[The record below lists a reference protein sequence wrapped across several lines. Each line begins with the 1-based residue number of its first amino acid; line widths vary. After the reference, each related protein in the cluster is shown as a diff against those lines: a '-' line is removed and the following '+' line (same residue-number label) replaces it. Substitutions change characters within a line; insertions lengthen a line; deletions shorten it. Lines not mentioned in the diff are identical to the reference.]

1 MSNDMNNTD
10 INININDVNN
20 RLFKT
25 ASFKQNYIIIYTPP
39 KVGSTSIVSSLRI
52 SLSKNFNIVHL
63 HDDKM
68 LQDMTSCPTIKIADF
83 IILNN
88 SIGKKVY
95 VIDIYR
101 SPVERKLSEFFEKI
115 GTYHFNNTEDKMNLY
130 PLTKIVNRFNNIF
143 PYISNDDYYNE
154 KYGVTKIEVKDE
166 EGNGGFDTNKKY
178 MMEVKE
184 NVTYIK
190 LRLKDSGQWGTILS
204 SIFEKEIYIVSDYET
219 EKKVLGDLY
228 KKFKNEYILP
238 YNFYCLLEYDI
249 GLKTYYSKEERNEY
263 LQLWKRK
270 TTSEDNFFEPFTQS
284 EYIFYYQLCIDNH
297 FYTDMQREH
306 YIDSGCICMACIVK
320 RKSIIE
326 KVKNGLLLDDSDKI
340 KHFESVNIMVTNIQN
355 KVNHINQTIA
365 KKRAIMA
372 AKNRRKGR
380 NGIGI
385 QLS

>member
-1 MSNDMNNTD
+1 MSDTNDID
-10 INININDVNN
+10 ININEVNN

-25 ASFKQNYIIIYTPP
+25 ADVKPNYIIIYTPP

-52 SLSKNFNIVHL
+52 SLSKNFNVVHL

-68 LQDMTSCPTIKIADF
+68 LQDMTNCPTLKITDF
-83 IILNN
+83 IRLNN
-88 SIGKKVY
+88 NIGKKVY

-101 SPVERKLSEFFEKI
+101 SPVERKISEFFEKI
-115 GTYHFNNTEDKMNLY
+115 GTYHFNNTEDKLNLY

-190 LRLKDSGQWGTILS
+190 LRLKDSNQWGTILS
-204 SIFEKEIYIVSDYET
+204 PILSKDIYIVCDYET
-219 EKKVLGDLY
+219 EKKVLGELY

-249 GLKTYYSKEERNEY
+249 GLKTYYSVEERNEY
-263 LQLWKRK
+263 LYSWKRR
-270 TTSEDNFFEPFTQS
+270 TINEDDFYEPFTQS
-284 EYIFYYQLCIDNH
+284 EYIFYYKLCIDNH
-297 FYTDMQREH
+297 FYTDVQREH

-326 KVKNGLLLDDSDKI
+326 KVKHGLPLDEGDKI
-340 KHFESVNIMVTNIQN
+340 KHNESVNIMVTNIQN
-355 KVNHINQTIA
+355 KVNHINQVIA
-365 KKRAIMA
+365 KKRVAMA

-385 QLS
+385 YLN